1 MWLVA
6 TAWDISVISES
17 STGHAALN
25 DLKGREGRQG
35 HLEQRAQHVPKA
47 AGVKEQH
54 GDAML
59 WNKEGDM
66 SLYLCTA
73 LFALESLA

>member
-1 MWLVA
+1 MA

-59 WNKEGDM
+59 WNKEGDT

>member
-1 MWLVA
+1 MWLVD

-59 WNKEGDM
+59 WNKEGDT

>member
-1 MWLVA
+1 MWSVA
-6 TAWDISVISES
+6 TAWDISIISES
-17 STGHAALN
+17 SIGRAALD
-25 DLKGREGRQG
+25 DLKGQEGGQG
-35 HLEQRAQHVPKA
+35 HLEQRVQHVPKA

-59 WNKEGDM
+59 WNKEGDT
-66 SLYLCTA
+66 SLYLCTG